1 MSKPTPTRTN
11 TNSRDSTGTEDFI
24 SATLKSELTQYSCNG
39 YLDPSDPTMITAA
52 DRKALVDWC
61 YGIVDHYQLSRET
74 VAVAM
79 EMVDRF
85 LSISAGP
92 FALWHVNS
100 DVAELGNNALHCQ
113 SEFQL
118 LTAVALCSSLKE
130 MGDIVSSDQFV
141 ESYCSA
147 YTKEKIETM
156 EYILQKGLSWRSN
169 VPPSRIGT
177 SLLSLLV
184 SYSLDLPEA
193 TWAFLLDEMKYQTEL
208 AVQDYYFSTHRPSTI
223 ALAATFNAIESI
235 GSKAHEEMLN
245 SFLTRILEC
254 FGYGQS
260 MHMSTARSRLQR
272 LLRGDDVVE
281 VGASTTKKSTSPGIA
296 HDSTKTSTF
305 ECESIF
311 GSDYLNPDLLESVD
325 DFMSSF
331 SMDCEDNPV
340 AFPVSTATTT
350 TASPGN
356 NLKKP
361 ARPMPAY
368 HMFLQLEREFII
380 QTIDGEDADKSI
392 HDDKVYLDYVPE
404 RYRQIK
410 LSPDWYFP
418 KDKRKRR
425 KHRKQHGKIGHK
437 ELTLTISSRWAEL
450 GQTNPEVKRF
460 VQDLAE
466 RELMEYRREME
477 EYEKHLASNMAR
489 ASPPSPSTETES
501 KNTSK
506 RAREEDGKP
515 PQKQPR
521 LIPSVSTPKTVQEK
535 ECPLEE
541 TIKLCLSTISTDL
554 KTFDYR
560 PVTKAAASNR
570 VPHDRERI
578 SRRITLEDSEDLA
591 GFNFE

>member
-1 MSKPTPTRTN
+1 
-11 TNSRDSTGTEDFI
+11 
-24 SATLKSELTQYSCNG
+24 
-39 YLDPSDPTMITAA
+39 
-52 DRKALVDWC
+52 
-61 YGIVDHYQLSRET
+61 
-74 VAVAM
+74 
-79 EMVDRF
+79 
-85 LSISAGP
+85 
-92 FALWHVNS
+92 
-100 DVAELGNNALHCQ
+100 
-113 SEFQL
+113 
-118 LTAVALCSSLKE
+118 
-130 MGDIVSSDQFV
+130 
-141 ESYCSA
+141 
-147 YTKEKIETM
+147 
-156 EYILQKGLSWRSN
+156 
-169 VPPSRIGT
+169 
-177 SLLSLLV
+177 
-184 SYSLDLPEA
+184 
-193 TWAFLLDEMKYQTEL
+193 
-208 AVQDYYFSTHRPSTI
+208 
-223 ALAATFNAIESI
+223 
-235 GSKAHEEMLN
+235 
-245 SFLTRILEC
+245 
-254 FGYGQS
+254 
-260 MHMSTARSRLQR
+260 LQR

-311 GSDYLNPDLLESVD
+311 GSDYLDPDLLGSVD
-325 DFMSSF
+325 DFMTSF
-331 SMDCEDNPV
+331 SMDCEDNQV
-340 AFPVSTATTT
+340 ASFPVSTATVT

-404 RYRQIK
+404 RYRHIK

-477 EYEKHLASNMAR
+477 EYEKHQASNMAR
-489 ASPPSPSTETES
+489 ASPHSTES

-506 RAREEDGKP
+506 RDREEDVTNGVTAPGKP
-515 PQKQPR
+515 PQKQQR
-521 LIPSVSTPKTVQEK
+521 LIPTASTSKTVQEK
-535 ECPLEE
+535 ECTLEE

-554 KTFDYR
+554 KTFGYC
-560 PVTKAAASNR
+560 PVSKAAASNR

-578 SRRITLEDSEDLA
+578 SRRVTLEDSEDLA
-591 GFNFE
+591 EFNFE